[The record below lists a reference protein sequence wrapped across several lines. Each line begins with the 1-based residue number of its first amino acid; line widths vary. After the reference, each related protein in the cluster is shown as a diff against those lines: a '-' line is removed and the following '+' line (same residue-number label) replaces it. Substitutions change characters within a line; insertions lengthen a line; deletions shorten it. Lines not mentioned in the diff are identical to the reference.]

1 MVVIIFFFLVF
12 FFFKQKTAYEMRISD
27 WSSDVRSSDL
37 SATED
42 FAAGRRRL
50 QRRTRAALTAT
61 GDQAKVD
68 DVVELIQDL
77 TRESVSGQVFTI
89 VRSGRAYEG
98 VRDSKSLQPAADPG
112 PARPSQH
119 HMNGRA
125 RSICWGENPKKTF

>member
-1 MVVIIFFFLVF
+1 MSSSRRFRQASFGSICSDPTSSV
-12 FFFKQKTAYEMRISD
+12 ERIVEETRIGQQIGCQTD
-27 WSSDVRSSDL
+27 

-77 TRESVSGQVFTI
+77 TRESVSRPVYTLL
-89 VRSGRAYEG
+89 RSVRAYAG
-98 VRDSKSLQPAADPG
+98 VRDSQSLQPAADPA
-112 PARPSQH
+112 PATPSQH
-119 HMNGRA
+119 HTDR
-125 RSICWGENPKKTF
+125 